1 MLYRDGHM
9 HLENGPLTKEYV
21 LQFVEAAYQKGLDEI
36 QILDHTHRFIE
47 FEPIYEDLKVYDVQK
62 TWLENKTMKFKD
74 HISDYIDLMKEHFYT
89 DGIINCPYIEG
100 NNIVD
105 TLILIPKTELINV

>member
-1 MLYRDGHM
+1 M
-9 HLENGPLTKEYV
+9 
-21 LQFVEAAYQKGLDEI
+21 
-36 QILDHTHRFIE
+36 IL
-47 FEPIYEDLKVYDVQK
+47 PINQSILNRVYDFSEYSEEE
-62 TWLENKTMKFKD
+62 LNN
-74 HISDYIDLMKEHFYT
+74 YIDLMKEHFYV